1 MNTISTV
8 MTIVGTVL
16 TAIGLFLNMVQ
27 PGRKKE
33 RQRIANESAKKTA
46 DLLVPAITK
55 IFESLLGKS
64 VSDSV
69 KAQVSAATMATTA
82 TVVAEMTGAPFL
94 GAGIIRRRSSMEPLI
109 LPGPGEK
116 GGA

>member
-1 MNTISTV
+1 M
-8 MTIVGTVL
+8 
-16 TAIGLFLNMVQ
+16 
-27 PGRKKE
+27 
-33 RQRIANESAKKTA
+33 
-46 DLLVPAITK
+46 PAITK

-94 GAGIIRRRSSMEPLI
+94 GAGIIRRRSSMEPVISRDLGRKAE
-109 LPGPGEK
+109 LRATKAGRKNRNKKLLVLAVVLVLFEAAGENDP
-116 GGA
+116 